1 MADSMFASLLNMVDN
16 RAIGAVA
23 HALGQ
28 PEQAVSRGME
38 SSIAGLLGGLASKSN
53 DPSALRRI
61 LDIVPSTPGA
71 ISWSQIAGS
80 LGDPNSPLMAAGKRL
95 LPALFGGGENTVM
108 SGISRS
114 SGLPSGAIS
123 TLMAMA
129 GPVVMSFISKHV
141 RDNGMTM
148 NSLGGLLQRESP
160 SIRSSLPAGVSEAFW
175 HDTATA
181 STVSPVVAQA
191 VQRERSSSWLLP
203 ALACAA
209 ALALGLVWL
218 LNRGHRP
225 PVPVTSVPMGTASR
239 AVIPAPTVCTLPA
252 TVVIPTGSAASSL
265 LAFVQNPNAKLQDA
279 TWLNIDRLS
288 FDTGSARLRPDS
300 QAQLNNIAAILANC
314 PNVHMTVAGYTDN
327 VGNDDGNLRLSR
339 DRANSVIA
347 QLVAKGASR
356 DCLDAE
362 GYGKE
367 NPVADNSTAEG
378 RAQNRRVAM
387 RVTQK

>member
-71 ISWSQIAGS
+71 VPWSQIAGS
-80 LGDPNSPLMAAGKRL
+80 LSDPNSPLMAAGKRL

-148 NSLGGLLQRESP
+148 NSLGSLLQRESP
-160 SIRSSLPAGVSEAFW
+160 SIRSSLPGGVSEAFW

-203 ALACAA
+203 AVACAA

-225 PVPVTSVPMGTASR
+225 PVAVTSVPTGTASR
-239 AVIPAPTVCTLPA
+239 AVIPATVCTLPA
-252 TVVIPTGSAASSL
+252 TVVIPSGTAASSL

-288 FDTGSARLRPDS
+288 FDTGSARLRPES
-300 QAQLNNIAAILANC
+300 EAQLNNIAAILTNC

-327 VGNDDGNLRLSR
+327 VGNDEANLRLSR

-347 QLVAKGASR
+347 QLVGKGASR
-356 DCLDAE
+356 DCLAGE

-367 NPVADNSTAEG
+367 SPVGDNSTAEG
-378 RAQNRRVAM
+378 RAQNRHVAM